1 ISLLAEPMS
10 SDTTAIIFV
19 ILLLIC
25 FTSILFLLM
34 LFIYKCFQRRKTE
47 ETENGP
53 CEDCLTDNVQTSNPR
68 DQENFFFFFSNLQQ
82 IMRPGIL
89 VHRPNKEME
98 AAYLKNNEDI
108 EGGVEGEIQEEPDPE
123 GPKENSPK
131 DTDLQGAHMSVTGTP
146 SVIDNSKRPLK
157 GVTFSREVIVVDL
170 GEKHPAPQSHIQEHK
185 ERK

>member
-1 ISLLAEPMS
+1 MASWRSNPRPRPGGLRGEDS
-10 SDTTAIIFV
+10 
-19 ILLLIC
+19 
-25 FTSILFLLM
+25 
-34 LFIYKCFQRRKTE
+34 FQRRKTE

-68 DQENFFFFFSNLQQ
+68 DQENNLQQ

>member
-1 ISLLAEPMS
+1 MS
-10 SDTTAIIFV
+10 SDITAIIFV
-19 ILLLIC
+19 ILLFIC

-68 DQENFFFFFSNLQQ
+68 DQENNLQQ

-89 VHRPNKEME
+89 VYRPS
-98 AAYLKNNEDI
+98 
-108 EGGVEGEIQEEPDPE
+108 EGRVEGEIQEEPDPE

-131 DTDLQGAHMSVTGTP
+131 DADLQGAHMSVTGTP
-146 SVIDNSKRPLK
+146 LVTDNSKRPLK

>member
-1 ISLLAEPMS
+1 MS
-10 SDTTAIIFV
+10 SDTIAIIFV

-34 LFIYKCFQRRKTE
+34 LFLYKCFQSRKTE

-53 CEDCLTDNVQTSNPR
+53 CEDCLTDNVQTSKPG
-68 DQENFFFFFSNLQQ
+68 DQENNLKQ

-89 VHRPNKEME
+89 VHRLSKEMV

-108 EGGVEGEIQEEPDPE
+108 EGRVE
-123 GPKENSPK
+123 ENSPK
-131 DTDLQGAHMSVTGTP
+131 DADLQGAHISVTGTP
-146 SVIDNSKRPLK
+146 SVTDISKRPLK
-157 GVTFSREVIVVDL
+157 EVTFSREVIVVDL